1 MSKYQQLSEQIK
13 QQIQAGIWHV
23 GEKLPSLRKQAAYSG
38 LSVMTVLQAYQLLE
52 SQGWIVS
59 QSRSG
64 YRVAPHA
71 ELDDNKPDS
80 AIHPAESVD
89 INDYI
94 FDVLQA
100 SRSPGMAS
108 YGHAY
113 VDPLLA
119 PRHQVNRSLTTAVR
133 FMSIHS
139 VVDNLPPGNTQLRHL
154 IAQRYAAQGMQV
166 SPDEIVITAGGL
178 DALNLSLRAV
188 TQPGDWVAVE
198 SPAFYGALQAL
209 ENRGL
214 KAMAIR
220 THPTE
225 GIDLDALERA
235 LQTHPI
241 RACWLMS
248 NHQNPLGYSLLD
260 EKKARL
266 AELVKR
272 YQVYLIEDD
281 VYGELY
287 DGEHKPHPTKAFD
300 RSGHVLHCS
309 SFSKTLVDAFRL
321 GWVAAGDQA
330 QKLQKLQLMSTVTTS
345 VPIQLAVAHYLHNRN
360 YEHHLKQLRRTL
372 AERKKETYQFLI
384 AHLPQGVNVINSQGG
399 YFLWI
404 TLPKGSDTTA
414 LYHLALKHHISIAPG
429 NMFATHAQ
437 FAHCFRLNA
446 SYPLDHAHKNALA
459 TLCDLIAQHIQSLV
473 IR

>member
-1 MSKYQQLSEQIK
+1 MSKYQKLSEQIK

-38 LSVMTVLQAYQLLE
+38 LSMMTVLQAYQQLE

-59 QSRSG
+59 QPRSG

-71 ELDDNKPDS
+71 ALSQNRTDT
-80 AIHPAESVD
+80 ALHPAESVD

-100 SRSPGMAS
+100 SRSPGVAS

-139 VVDNLPPGNTQLRHL
+139 VVDNLPPGNAQLRHL
-154 IAQRYAAQGMQV
+154 IAQRYAAQGMQI

-188 TQPGDWVAVE
+188 TQSGDWVAVE

-225 GIDLDALERA
+225 GIDIDALERA

-248 NHQNPLGYSLLD
+248 NHQNPLGYSLSD

-281 VYGELY
+281 VYSELY
-287 DGEHKPHPTKAFD
+287 DGEHKPKPIKAFD
-300 RSGHVLHCS
+300 NSGHVLHCS
-309 SFSKTLVDAFRL
+309 SFSKTLADAFRL

-360 YEHHLKQLRRTL
+360 YEHHLKQLRHTL
-372 AERKKETYQFLI
+372 AERKRATCQFLVD
-384 AHLPQGVNVINSQGG
+384 HLPQAVEVVNSPGG

-404 TLPKGSDTTA
+404 ILPKGSDTTA

-429 NMFATHAQ
+429 NMFTTHAQ

-446 SYPLDHAHKNALA
+446 SYPLDHAHQNALA
-459 TLCDLIAQHIQSLV
+459 TLCDLIAQHIQALV
-473 IR
+473 RH

>member
-1 MSKYQQLSEQIK
+1 MHKYQKLSEQIK
-13 QQIQAGIWHV
+13 QQIQTGIWHI
-23 GEKLPSLRKQAAYSG
+23 GEKLPSLRKQADYSG
-38 LSVMTVLQAYQLLE
+38 LSMMTVLQTYQLLE

-59 QSRSG
+59 QPRSG

-71 ELDDNKPDS
+71 ELTRIGSDS
-80 AIHPAESVD
+80 AIQPAESVD

-94 FDVLQA
+94 FEVLQS

-139 VVDNLPPGNTQLRHL
+139 VVDNLPPGNAQLRHL

-220 THPTE
+220 THPTK

-235 LQTHPI
+235 LQTHSI

-248 NHQNPLGYSLLD
+248 NHQNPLGYSLSD

-266 AELVKR
+266 AELVER

-287 DGEHKPHPTKAFD
+287 NGEHKPQPTKAFD
-300 RSGHVLHCS
+300 NSGHVLHCS

-372 AERKKETYQFLI
+372 AQRKRATYQFLVD
-384 AHLPQGVNVINSQGG
+384 HLPNHVEVINSQGG

-404 TLPKGSDTTA
+404 VLPKGSNTTEF
-414 LYHLALKHHISIAPG
+414 YHLALKHHISIAPG

-446 SYPLDHAHKNALA
+446 SYPLDNTHQNDAGN
-459 TLCDLIAQHIQSLV
+459 LV
-473 IR
+473 

>member
-1 MSKYQQLSEQIK
+1 MHKYQKLSEQIK
-13 QQIQAGIWHV
+13 QQIQTGIWHI
-23 GEKLPSLRKQAAYSG
+23 GEKLPSLRKQADYSG
-38 LSVMTVLQAYQLLE
+38 LSMMTVLQTYQLLE

-59 QSRSG
+59 QPRSG

-71 ELDDNKPDS
+71 ELTRIGSDS
-80 AIHPAESVD
+80 AIQPAESVD

-94 FDVLQA
+94 FEVLQS

-119 PRHQVNRSLTTAVR
+119 PRHQVNRSLTTAIR

-139 VVDNLPPGNTQLRHL
+139 VVDNLPPGNAQLRHL

-220 THPTE
+220 THPTK

-235 LQTHPI
+235 LQTHSI

-248 NHQNPLGYSLLD
+248 NHQNPLGYSLSD

-266 AELVKR
+266 AELVER

-287 DGEHKPHPTKAFD
+287 NGEHKPQPTKAFD
-300 RSGHVLHCS
+300 NSGHVLHCS

-372 AERKKETYQFLI
+372 AQRKRATYQFLVD
-384 AHLPQGVNVINSQGG
+384 HLPNHVEVINSQGG
-399 YFLWI
+399 YFFMDCV
-404 TLPKGSDTTA
+404 T
-414 LYHLALKHHISIAPG
+414 
-429 NMFATHAQ
+429 Q
-437 FAHCFRLNA
+437 RQ
-446 SYPLDHAHKNALA
+446 
-459 TLCDLIAQHIQSLV
+459 QHY
-473 IR
+473 

>member
-1 MSKYQQLSEQIK
+1 MSKYQKLSEQIK

-38 LSVMTVLQAYQLLE
+38 LSMMTVLQAYQQLE

-59 QSRSG
+59 QPRSG

-71 ELDDNKPDS
+71 ALSQNRTDT
-80 AIHPAESVD
+80 ALHPAESVD

-119 PRHQVNRSLTTAVR
+119 PRHQVNRSLTTSVR

-139 VVDNLPPGNTQLRHL
+139 VVDNLPPGNAQLRHL
-154 IAQRYAAQGMQV
+154 IAQRYAAQGMQI

-248 NHQNPLGYSLLD
+248 NHQNPLGYSLSE
-260 EKKARL
+260 EKKTRL
-266 AELVKR
+266 AELVNR

-287 DGEHKPHPTKAFD
+287 DGEHKPKPIKAFD
-300 RSGHVLHCS
+300 SSGHILHCS

-360 YEHHLKQLRRTL
+360 YEHHLKQLRHTL
-372 AERKKETYQFLI
+372 AERKRATCQFLVD
-384 AHLPQGVNVINSQGG
+384 HLPQAVEVVNSPGG

-404 TLPKGSDTTA
+404 ILPKGSDTTA

-437 FAHCFRLNA
+437 FAHCFRLNT
-446 SYPLDHAHKNALA
+446 SYSLDHAHQNALA
-459 TLCDLIAQHIQSLV
+459 TLCDLIAQHIQALV
-473 IR
+473 RH